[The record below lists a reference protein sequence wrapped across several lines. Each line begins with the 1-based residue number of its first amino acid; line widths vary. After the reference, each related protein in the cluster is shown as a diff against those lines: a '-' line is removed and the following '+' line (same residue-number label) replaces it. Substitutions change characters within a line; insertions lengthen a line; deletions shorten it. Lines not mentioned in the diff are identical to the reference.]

1 LEVVAIIILAIVI
14 GYLLGSI
21 PCAYIAA
28 RLAKGVD
35 IRRVGGGNVGALNV
49 MREIGTIAG
58 LAVYVADMAKGVLA
72 VLVAQW
78 LGAPVLWVFAAG
90 LAAVV
95 GHSWPVWLKFRG
107 GQGLA
112 TTMGVLVVLAPIEF
126 AISFAIIV
134 IAMFITSNARFSSA
148 VGLVLLPMI
157 IWLFGGELSLIIFS
171 IVLLL
176 FCVLKALT
184 RIRSDLA
191 STEGKK
197 SFIIDR
203 QYKPWQK
210 KR

>member
-1 LEVVAIIILAIVI
+1 VVVSIVLAIVI
-14 GYLLGSI
+14 GYLLGSV

-35 IRRVGGGNVGALNV
+35 IRQVGGGNVGALNV

-58 LAVYVADMAKGVLA
+58 LAVYVADMAKGSLA

-78 LGAPVLWVFAAG
+78 LGVPTLAVFAAG
-90 LAAVV
+90 FVAVV

-112 TTMGVLVVLAPIEF
+112 TAMGVLVTLAPIEF

-148 VGLVLLPMI
+148 VGLALLPLI
-157 IWLFGGELSLIIFS
+157 IWLFGGDLSLIIFS

-191 STEGKK
+191 RPEGKK

-203 QYKPWQK
+203 DYKPWQK

>member
-1 LEVVAIIILAIVI
+1 VAGIVLAVVI
-14 GYLLGSI
+14 GYLLGSV

-49 MREIGTIAG
+49 MREIGTAAG
-58 LAVYVADMAKGVLA
+58 IAVYLADVAKGSLA
-72 VLVAQW
+72 VLAAQW
-78 LGAPVLWVFAAG
+78 LGAPLLWVFAAG
-90 LAAVV
+90 LAALV

-112 TTMGVLVVLAPIEF
+112 TGMGVLLVVAPIEF

-134 IAMFITSNARFSSA
+134 IVVLLTSNARFGSA
-148 VGLVLLPMI
+148 VGLALLPLI
-157 IWLFGGELSLIIFS
+157 IWLFGGELSLIIYS
-171 IVLLL
+171 IIIPL
-176 FCVLKALT
+176 FCVLKALS
-184 RIRSDLA
+184 RLKADFA
-191 STEGKK
+191 SPEGRRG
-197 SFIIDR
+197 FIFDR

>member
-1 LEVVAIIILAIVI
+1 L
-14 GYLLGSI
+14 
-21 PCAYIAA
+21 
-28 RLAKGVD
+28 
-35 IRRVGGGNVGALNV
+35 
-49 MREIGTIAG
+49 REIGTAAG
-58 LAVYVADMAKGVLA
+58 LAVFIADAAKGSLA

-78 LGAPVLWVFAAG
+78 LGAPLLWVFAAG
-90 LAAVV
+90 LAALV

-112 TTMGVLVVLAPIEF
+112 TGMGVLLVVAPIEF

-134 IAMFITSNARFSSA
+134 IVVLLTSNVRFGSV
-148 VGLVLLPMI
+148 VGLALLPLI

-184 RIRSDLA
+184 RIRSDFA
-191 STEGKK
+191 SPEGRR

>member
-1 LEVVAIIILAIVI
+1 VLAIIVLAIII
-14 GYLLGSI
+14 GYLLGSV

-58 LAVYVADMAKGVLA
+58 LAVFVADAVKGLLA

-78 LGAPVLWVFAAG
+78 LGVPLLAVFAAG
-90 LAAVV
+90 FAALV

-112 TTMGVLVVLAPIEF
+112 TAMGVLVILAPIEF
-126 AISFAIIV
+126 AISFAILVIV
-134 IAMFITSNARFSSA
+134 MFITSNARFSSA
-148 VGLVLLPMI
+148 VGLALLPLI
-157 IWLFGGELSLIIFS
+157 IWLFGGELPLIIFS

-191 STEGKK
+191 STKGRK

>member
-1 LEVVAIIILAIVI
+1 VVVSIVLAVVI
-14 GYLLGSI
+14 GYLLGSV

-58 LAVYVADMAKGVLA
+58 LAVYVADVAKGSLA

-78 LGAPVLWVFAAG
+78 LGVPVPWVFVAG

-112 TTMGVLVVLAPIEF
+112 TAMGVLLALVPIEF
-126 AISFAIIV
+126 LISFAIIV
-134 IAMFITSNARFSSA
+134 IVMFITSNARFSSA
-148 VGLVLLPMI
+148 VGLALLPLI
-157 IWLFGGELSLIIFS
+157 IWLFGGDLSLIIFS

-184 RIRSDLA
+184 RIKSDLA

>member
-1 LEVVAIIILAIVI
+1 VVVNIVLAIVI
-14 GYLLGSI
+14 GYLLGSV

-49 MREIGTIAG
+49 MREIGTVAG
-58 LAVYVADMAKGVLA
+58 LAVFLADVAKGLLA

-112 TTMGVLVVLAPIEF
+112 TAMGVLLALVPIEF
-126 AISFAIIV
+126 LISFAIIV
-134 IAMFITSNARFSSA
+134 IVMFITSNARFASA
-148 VGLVLLPMI
+148 VGLVLLPVI

-184 RIRSDLA
+184 RLRSDLA
-191 STEGKK
+191 STEGRK

>member
-1 LEVVAIIILAIVI
+1 MVAIIILAIVI
-14 GYLLGSI
+14 GYLLGSV

-58 LAVYVADMAKGVLA
+58 LAVYVADVAKGSLA

-78 LGAPVLWVFAAG
+78 LGAPTLVVFAAG
-90 LAAVV
+90 FAAVV

-112 TTMGVLVVLAPIEF
+112 TAMGVLVVLAPIEF
-126 AISFAIIV
+126 LISFAIIV

-148 VGLVLLPMI
+148 VGLVLLPVI

-184 RIRSDLA
+184 RLRSDLA
-191 STEGKK
+191 STEGRK